1 MFKQIIT
8 YEYDMELTQEIFQQK
23 NKDEKIKWEEK

>member
-23 NKDEKIKWEEK
+23 NKDEKIK